1 MTSRAPIIWV
11 DTDVALGAPRGDVD
25 DGFALAYLLA
35 AARDGQVELAGIS
48 TVDGNTSAERAE
60 ECARALSATARWTGR
75 VVRGADPGLARLPAG
90 ARIVALGPLGN
101 VDAAIRLDPGLAE
114 RVSLSVVG
122 GNLSSAGLV
131 PPLWPYDFNLAR
143 DRAAAARVLAAPWRE
158 ILLFPLDVV
167 RSIRADR
174 NRLDE
179 VGRTGPLGALVAE
192 GSLRWI
198 RRARRLRLSDS
209 FPVFDLPAALHAAGT
224 LPGEI
229 SPALPGRARRRLP
242 SRPAGPISCL
252 TSLSP
257 SAAWTVF
264 LDGLAG
270 RRFRNTTPA
279 RGVLSLPHETTNR

>member
-1 MTSRAPIIWV
+1 MTRRAPIVWV

-25 DGFALAYLLA
+25 DGFALAFLLA
-35 AARDGQVELAGIS
+35 AARVGLVELAGIS

-60 ECARALSATARWTGR
+60 ECARALSETARWTGR

-122 GNLSSAGLV
+122 GNLSSAGVL

-158 ILLFPLDVV
+158 IVLFPLDVV
-167 RSIRADR
+167 RSLWADR
-174 NRLDE
+174 VRLEE
-179 VGRTGPLGALVAE
+179 VRRTGALGALVSE

-198 RRARRLRLSDS
+198 RRARRLRGSSS
-209 FPVFDLPAALHAAGT
+209 FPVFDLPAALHAAG
-224 LPGEI
+224 
-229 SPALPGRARRRLP
+229 ALPGVVTGGLPDRARRRLP
-242 SRPAGPISCL
+242 GRPAGPISCL

-257 SAAWTVF
+257 AAAWAVF
-264 LDGLAG
+264 LDVLAKS
-270 RRFRNTTPA
+270 RFRNTTPA